1 MRGSG
6 FNFTQQTPMHGTDFS
21 HPNPPIPQ
29 TTVNNKLFFGIG
41 SHRINQQNFQEREH
55 NKELAQTYAKMRAKE
70 VLEKKR
76 ISDLQLAEEMEEY
89 GRRETKRWSEVETL
103 RA

>member
-1 MRGSG
+1 
-6 FNFTQQTPMHGTDFS
+6 
-21 HPNPPIPQ
+21 
-29 TTVNNKLFFGIG
+29 
-41 SHRINQQNFQEREH
+41 
-55 NKELAQTYAKMRAKE
+55 MRAKE